1 MAIDDFKKR
10 KEFLVCV
17 DSDGCAM
24 DTMDVKHKKCFAP
37 CLVEEWGLERWRH
50 RITERWNQINLYSKT
65 RGINRFK
72 GLAVILT
79 EINQS
84 ITAIDGLDDLVKWTE
99 ETRET
104 SNLSLEKEIERT
116 NSACLKKALNWS
128 VTLNKAID
136 GLDEGLKKP
145 FCGVKQTLE
154 EMHGFADVA
163 IVSSANSGA
172 VTEEWT
178 KHGLI
183 NSVDIMLTQED
194 GTKAHCIAQMK
205 KKGYGESRVLMVGDA
220 VGDYDAAEVN
230 GVYFYP
236 ILVKREQESWHRL
249 KGEAFPRFVGGEFGE
264 EYAENLIKAFFDN
277 FNG

>member
-24 DTMDVKHKKCFAP
+24 DTMDVKHKRCFGP
-37 CLVEEWGLERWRH
+37 CLIEEWGLERWRH
-50 RITERWNQINLYSKT
+50 RIIERWNQINLYSQT

-72 GLAVILT
+72 GLALILT
-79 EINQS
+79 EINRDLTE
-84 ITAIDGLDDLVKWTE
+84 IEGLDDLIEWTE
-99 ETRET
+99 RTRGT
-104 SNLSLEKEIERT
+104 SNAALEKEIERT
-116 NSACLKKALNWS
+116 NSVCLKKALNWS

-154 EMHGFADVA
+154 EIHGFADVA
-163 IVSSANSGA
+163 IVSSANSRA

-194 GTKAHCIAQMK
+194 GTKAHCIAEMK
-205 KKGYGESRVLMVGDA
+205 KKGYGRVLMVGDA
-220 VGDYDAAEVN
+220 VGDYKAAEAN

-249 KGEAFPRFVGGEFGE
+249 KCEAFPLFISGAFGG
-264 EYAENLIKAFFDN
+264 EYAENLIKTFFDN
-277 FNG
+277 FN